1 MSTIPVHATI
11 PVHIVSGFLGA
22 GKTTFLLR
30 QLEARQGI
38 ERCAIVVN
46 DFGEASLDA
55 TILSQHAPIREIPG
69 GCICCTAPEGL
80 VPAISELIATQSPDR
95 IFIECTGLARP
106 AEVVDT
112 VRRSGLTTIH
122 LAATVVVVDPE
133 RFANAPPP
141 LLLEQLASAD
151 VLVSNRSDRASKGA
165 QDQLNSWAEAR
176 YPPLAAYHVVEN
188 GRVPDGGLA
197 LPLPG
202 SKSPKFRALAPST
215 SDYLFAS
222 QTWAVERVF
231 DMGRLRS
238 LYAEIKAERIKGIF
252 HTDLG
257 FYELQWAGGELDV
270 RPSPI
275 RAGSRVDVIAA
286 SEIGEEAL
294 NTWVKA
300 VDAAT
305 YAPPPSS
312 EVPEVCLVDAGG
324 WEMPLSRAA
333 LMALPEQVADVSACV
348 PSREGAGVR
357 LAEVLALGAAAPGA
371 TFVLVASD
379 GMTTAPHPLSQVGTA
394 ILVHTLKDRPYPA
407 EKGGP
412 FRIFVPP
419 TDGQSA
425 CANVKKLVRIVLGVG

>member
-1 MSTIPVHATI
+1 MATI

-30 QLEARQGI
+30 QLEARQGV

-80 VPAISELIATQSPDR
+80 VPAISELIASQAPDR

-106 AEVVDT
+106 VEVVDT

-122 LAATVVVVDPE
+122 LGATVVVVDPN
-133 RFANAPPP
+133 RFANAPPA
-141 LLLEQLASAD
+141 LLLEQLGSAD
-151 VLVSNRSDRASKGA
+151 VLVSNRSDRASEGA
-165 QDQLNSWAEAR
+165 QAQLNAWAEAR

-188 GRVPDGGLA
+188 GRVPEGGLA

-202 SKSPKFRALAPST
+202 SKSPKFRALTPST
-215 SDYLFAS
+215 TGFLSAS
-222 QTWAVERVF
+222 QTWPVERVF
-231 DMGRLRS
+231 DMGQLRA
-238 LYAEIKAERIKGIF
+238 LYAEHKAERIKGIF

-257 FYELQWAGGELDV
+257 FYALQWAGGELDV

-275 RAGSRVDVIAA
+275 RTGSRVDVIAA
-286 SEIGEEAL
+286 SEIGVEAL
-294 NTWVKA
+294 DDWVKA

-305 YAPPPSS
+305 YTPPAVS

-324 WEMPLSRAA
+324 WEMPLTRAA
-333 LMALPEQVADVSACV
+333 LMALPGQVSDVSVRV
-348 PSREGAGVR
+348 PGREGSGVC
-357 LAEVLALGAAAPGA
+357 LAEVLALAAAPPDS

-379 GMTTAPHPLSQVGTA
+379 GMTTAAHPLTQVGTA
-394 ILVHTLKDRPYPA
+394 ILVHSLKDRPYPV

-419 TDGQSA
+419 TDGQTA
-425 CANVKKLVRIVLGVG
+425 CANVKKLVRIVLAKG